1 MASRVLSINCLCK
14 LTYQPQRFSNF
25 KSQFGCC
32 CKDVTIYSSHVL
44 KFMGK
49 IETELSLCI
58 LSLHLCVISVE
69 LLQKQIL
76 NS

>member
-32 CKDVTIYSSHVL
+32 CKDAT
-44 KFMGK
+44 
-49 IETELSLCI
+49 I
-58 LSLHLCVISVE
+58 LSTQVE
-69 LLQKQIL
+69 KFTGE
-76 NS
+76 NRDCAVWERFRSGS